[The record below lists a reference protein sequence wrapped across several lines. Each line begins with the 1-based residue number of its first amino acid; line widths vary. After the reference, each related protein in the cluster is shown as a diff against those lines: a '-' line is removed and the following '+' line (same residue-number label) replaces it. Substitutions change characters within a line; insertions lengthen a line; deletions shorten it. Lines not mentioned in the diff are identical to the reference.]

1 MAVGLWVAAPSQA
14 AMPSRNPGLA
24 ATGTDA
30 LGADAPTDFLGAEL
44 ADLFFC
50 LAAAFLPPPAQVD
63 TRAWCESL
71 AGDLSDLGASLGID
85 TTAAAAALRGTAE
98 KADAAEPWL
107 IAYSR
112 LFLVPPV
119 PVTLNTGMYLE
130 GSLGGISAQ
139 MIEQCYTTAGFSRR
153 EAFRDLPDHVG
164 TQFEFI
170 GALLERADEDA
181 AAMAQEFSD
190 KFIRHWIDPLHAALT
205 RVAERDA
212 AARAYAAL
220 TRAAQAALDIIP

>member
-1 MAVGLWVAAPSQA
+1 MRSVLLATASAPA
-14 AMPSRNPGLA
+14 EGGAEAGA
-24 ATGTDA
+24 ATG
-30 LGADAPTDFLGAEL
+30 EL

-63 TRAWCESL
+63 TRTWCESL
-71 AGDLSDLGASLGID
+71 AGDLADLGASLDLD
-85 TTAAAAALRGTAE
+85 TAPASAALRDAAKTP
-98 KADAAEPWL
+98 DAAEPWL

-119 PVTLNTGMYLE
+119 PVTLNTGLYLE
-130 GSLGGISAQ
+130 GSLGGMSAQ
-139 MIEQCYTTAGFSRR
+139 MIEQCYATAGFSRR
-153 EAFRDLPDHVG
+153 EEFRDLPDHVG

-181 AAMAQEFSD
+181 AAMAREFTD
-190 KFIRHWIDPLHAALT
+190 EFIRHWIDPLHAALT

-220 TRAAQAALDIIP
+220 TRAAQAALEIIP